1 MKNTLRTF
9 PRVFRVRRSTV
20 FSFVIVAILF
30 VYHSE
35 LLAVKW
41 VKRDAGTQIVDVMK
55 LDVDAS
61 ESSERSFDAMH
72 KLPQNHSE
80 ELLPPIRLCKVKTGR
95 LNGPRKRINE
105 PIGVPYQCAGPSYEH
120 FSTRLMKL
128 VSNPKTYGKNTTLW
142 GRRSLPLP
150 PNGTIMFFGNSHTRQ
165 VFQSLMCQYREEIV
179 SATQLSKVDSKGNGV
194 WDVRLQQNITVFGVF
209 NVYHVYSP
217 KWVDLI
223 EATINRSLASFN
235 VIVLGK
241 FNGFKESKGT
251 SFAKLMKTLTA
262 GTDADFERSKPPDVD
277 AVANVYSG
285 PILAVSM
292 FADHDVERTQN
303 ILEKIK
309 AIQKGGR
316 DNIVFID
323 GRAYVPWIG
332 ECATDKSDIVS
343 SCSKDFQSG
352 KKRGKNGH
360 RCVGENGG
368 HPDLVAWDVIEEC
381 YRLMSYNSYS

>member
-1 MKNTLRTF
+1 MK
-9 PRVFRVRRSTV
+9 
-20 FSFVIVAILF
+20 
-30 VYHSE
+30 
-35 LLAVKW
+35 W
-41 VKRDAGTQIVDVMK
+41 GKRDAGTQIFDAMK

-61 ESSERSFDAMH
+61 ESSESSVDTF
-72 KLPQNHSE
+72 QNLTQNYSE
-80 ELLPPIRLCKVKTGR
+80 ELLLPIRLCKVKTGP

-120 FSTRLMKL
+120 FSTRLMNL
-128 VSNPKTYGKNTTLW
+128 VSNPKTYGKNATLW

-150 PNGTIMFFGNSHTRQ
+150 PKGTIMFLGNSHTRQ
-165 VFQSLMCQYREEIV
+165 VFQSLMCQYREEII

-194 WDVRLQQNITVFGVF
+194 WDVRLQQNITVFGFF
-209 NVYHVYSP
+209 NAYHVYSP
-217 KWVDLI
+217 RWVDLI
-223 EATINRSLASFN
+223 EETINRSLDSFD

-241 FNGFKESKGT
+241 FNGFQDSKGT

-262 GTDADFERSKPPDVD
+262 GTDADFERSRPPDVD

-292 FADHDVERTQN
+292 FANHDVERTQN

-309 AIQKGGR
+309 EIQEGGR
-316 DNIVFID
+316 DNIAFID

-343 SCSKDFQSG
+343 SCSKDFQSR

-381 YRLMSYNSYS
+381 YRLMSYDSYP